1 MRPSRSI
8 NIMSSKKPGILFD
21 NRYFD
26 HSIAHPSLENAGRL
40 RHLYLQLDTPDFR
53 GKLHRFPPREAT
65 IKEITA
71 VHSDF
76 YLEQVREHALNGD
89 PFSYDRDTYLM
100 EFSVYTAQL
109 AAGGCLELADQ
120 IMAGEIDYG
129 FALIRPP
136 GHHAEPGRGMG
147 FCIFNNIAITAEYL
161 RRKYDLQRIL
171 ILDFDIHHCN
181 GTQAVFYDS
190 EKVLVASIHQDKL
203 FPFTGTSG
211 ETGSEKG
218 RGYTLNLPVH
228 AQFGDPEY
236 TYLIGK
242 VIGTLVEQYLPQIIL
257 VSAGYDG
264 HSEDTISKTLLS
276 TAWFA
281 KVTEM
286 LKEFALESC
295 DNRLLFVLEGGY
307 NPKALEA
314 SVLTTIDSLCRPVKS
329 RIGIAPSDRAA
340 TLLRN
345 HPLHN
350 HWTI

>member
-1 MRPSRSI
+1 M
-8 NIMSSKKPGILFD
+8 NSKKPGILFD

-26 HSIAHPSLENAGRL
+26 HSISRTSLENAGRL
-40 RHLYLQLDTPDFR
+40 QHLYLLLETSDYSS
-53 GKLHRFPPREAT
+53 RFLRFSPREAEMGD
-65 IKEITA
+65 ILA
-71 VHSDF
+71 VHSSF
-76 YLEQVREHALNGD
+76 YLEQIREHALNGD

-100 EFSVYTAQL
+100 ELSFYTAQL

-120 IMAGEIDYG
+120 IMTGAIDYG

-147 FCIFNNIAITAEYL
+147 FCVFNNIAITAQYL

-190 EKVLVASIHQDKL
+190 EKVLVSSVHQDKL
-203 FPFTGTSG
+203 FPFTGTAE

-218 RGYTLNLPVH
+218 QGYTVNLPVH

-236 TYLIGK
+236 TYLVGK
-242 VIGTLVEQYLPQIIL
+242 VMGTLVEQYLPQIIL

-264 HSEDTISKTLLS
+264 HRDDTISKTLLS

-286 LKEFALESC
+286 LKKFALESC

-307 NPKALEA
+307 NPGALEA
-314 SVLTTIDSLCRPVKS
+314 SVLATLDALCKPVGS

-340 TLLRN
+340 TLLHN
-345 HPLHN
+345 HPLRN
-350 HWTI
+350 HWTL